1 MRNEKLKKETKRR
14 IKRIGTILFVLYILV
29 LIYFLFFSEGFGRG
43 QGAERVYRYN
53 LTPLKEIRRF
63 WVYREQLGFV
73 AVFTNLV
80 GNVVGFVPFGLILPV
95 INRNTRNL
103 FFIGFAGFALSLC
116 VECIQLVG
124 KVGSFDVDDMIL
136 NTAGA
141 VLGYLIFAVFH
152 GIYKIKFEH
161 KRRKRR

>member
-1 MRNEKLKKETKRR
+1 MKKETKRR
-14 IKRIGTILFVLYILV
+14 IKRLGTVLFVLYILA

-43 QGAERVYRYN
+43 QGVERVYRYN
-53 LTPLKEIRRF
+53 LMPFKEIKRF
-63 WVYREQLGFV
+63 WMYREKLGFF

-80 GNVVGFVPFGLILPV
+80 GNVIGFVPFGLILPV

-124 KVGSFDVDDMIL
+124 RVGSFDVDDMIL

-141 VLGYLIFAVFH
+141 VLGYVLFAVCH
-152 GIYKIKFEH
+152 GIYKTMFEH
-161 KRRKRR
+161 KHRKRR